1 LDASGRR
8 KVAGFLDSSLYN
20 TEIGEIRMLRE
31 DVGPSRRP
39 TGKNPVIRVTTS
51 NLMRRYDGQP
61 YGPSTHEAAISSELA
76 GMGTPNVVRR
86 WSMTIVP
93 VMWSVWIIAVA
104 FFAAVY
110 LYRTSLTKD
119 EEDQIFLDDSF
130 EHERT
135 AQAAIVAKVNKIQP
149 MVVVAKWAV
158 AVCTVFVIGYYIF
171 DIYNKLR

>member
-1 LDASGRR
+1 
-8 KVAGFLDSSLYN
+8 
-20 TEIGEIRMLRE
+20 
-31 DVGPSRRP
+31 
-39 TGKNPVIRVTTS
+39 
-51 NLMRRYDGQP
+51 
-61 YGPSTHEAAISSELA
+61 
-76 GMGTPNVVRR
+76 
-86 WSMTIVP
+86 MTIVP